1 LEARQLLK
9 ALSEAAGVSGFEHG
23 LHPKLQE
30 AFGPWVDDMR
40 IDALGNF
47 IAKKTG
53 PGSPPRPSVMLA
65 AHLDEIGMMVTKIDE
80 RGFLRFTRV
89 GGVDQRILPGLEV
102 MVHGR
107 QALPGIIG
115 TKPPHLLAPG
125 EAAKAMKWEDLFI
138 DVGLGADPAQEVVAV
153 GDLVTFARPYTEL
166 ANGLQSG
173 KAMDDR
179 CGVVAML
186 ICLEWLKR
194 MHFAADVYLVATA
207 QEEIGG
213 KGAIVSTYGLVPD
226 VGLAIDVG
234 HGDSPGVSEDHTFPL
249 DKGPVLGVGPNI
261 HPKVHGLL
269 QKAAKDAGVSVGTEV
284 LPGSSG
290 TDAWLMQV
298 SRDGV
303 PTGIVSIPLRYMHTS
318 VETLSFADVE
328 RAGKLLAFF
337 VAAVDGPFV
346 EGLTWS

>member
-9 ALSEAAGVSGFEHG
+9 ALSEAPGVSGFEHG
-23 LHPKLQE
+23 LHRMLQE
-30 AFGPWVDDMR
+30 AFGNWVDDTR
-40 IDALGNF
+40 VDVLGNF
-47 IAKKTG
+47 IARKSGTG
-53 PGSPPRPSVMLA
+53 NSPRPAVMLA
-65 AHLDEIGMMVTKIDE
+65 AHLDEIGLMVTKIDE
-80 RGFLRFTRV
+80 RGFLHFTRV

-102 MVHGR
+102 VVHGR
-107 QALPGIIG
+107 RPLPGIIG
-115 TKPPHLLAPG
+115 TKPPHLLSPG
-125 EAAKAMKWEDLFI
+125 ESAKALKWEELFI
-138 DVGLGADPAQEVVAV
+138 DVGMKPEEGREVIAV
-153 GDLVTFARPYTEL
+153 GDLVTFARPCVEL
-166 ANGLQSG
+166 ANGLWSG
-173 KAMDDR
+173 KSMDDR

-194 MHFAADVYLVATA
+194 MHFAADVYLVATS
-207 QEEIGG
+207 QEEVGG

-226 VGLAIDVG
+226 VGIAIDVG
-234 HGDSPGVSEDHTFPL
+234 HGDCPGVSEDHTFPL

-284 LPGSSG
+284 LPGGSG

-298 SRDGV
+298 SRSGV
-303 PTGIVSIPLRYMHTS
+303 PTGLVSIPLRYMHTS

-337 VAAVDGPFV
+337 IAAVDGPFV
-346 EGLTWS
+346 EGLKWS